1 MTSAVAALEI
11 AVAAISAVCYALLN
25 RAEKIKRN
33 RRPTSDNPTDG
44 AGASGGD
51 GWATAIWFGGHH
63 SAIDSSGNPSDFSGG
78 DTVAAIAAAETAVVG
93 TEVAAAIDAIGRSG
107 KHRGFDPTQQR
118 HFRFNPKWLGGQF
131 GIA

>member
-1 MTSAVAALEI
+1 MTSAVAALGI

-25 RAEKIKRN
+25 WAEKIKRN

-78 DTVAAIAAAETAVVG
+78 DT
-93 TEVAAAIDAIGRSG
+93 SG
-107 KHRGFDPTQQR
+107 GDS
-118 HFRFNPKWLGGQF
+118 GG
-131 GIA
+131 GDGGGGDGGGGGD